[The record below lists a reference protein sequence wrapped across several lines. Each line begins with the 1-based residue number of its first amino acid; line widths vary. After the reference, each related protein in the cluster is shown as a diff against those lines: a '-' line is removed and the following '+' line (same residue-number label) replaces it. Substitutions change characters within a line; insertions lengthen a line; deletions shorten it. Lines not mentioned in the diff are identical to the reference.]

1 MFWVELSEVYM
12 ERTTKKLRTF
22 KLFVLLKSVLY
33 FQFSVAYS
41 GANKMADV
49 I

>member
-12 ERTTKKLRTF
+12 ERRTKKLRTF

-33 FQFSVAYS
+33 FQVSVAYS